1 MGFNSVHVSSG
12 EFRSE
17 SSAEKMILLM
27 TTLRASVKPKN
38 KEGVRAAAE
47 DVGLE
52 HTKRQVKAFFSSV

>member
-17 SSAEKMILLM
+17 GSAEKMILLM

-38 KEGVRAAAE
+38 KEGVRAAAGRCRFGTYE
-47 DVGLE
+47 
-52 HTKRQVKAFFSSV
+52 TPS